1 MRRITAALAAGLI
14 AVTGFAGTATPAKAQ
29 TLELV
34 RLLNGNIAT
43 ANCDSLRTGLTAT
56 RMVNKDT
63 TRSQLVMNLN
73 TAVGNDAALRLVSA
87 STVGAVADR
96 ALECGIV
103 KPDPVTPL
111 DQLFA
116 GSSQMSSQ
124 AGLPD
129 IRTLIPA
136 LPTIR

>member
-34 RLLNGNIAT
+34 RI
-43 ANCDSLRTGLTAT
+43 
-56 RMVNKDT
+56 
-63 TRSQLVMNLN
+63 
-73 TAVGNDAALRLVSA
+73 SA

-116 GSSQMSSQ
+116 GSSQMSSK

-136 LPTIR
+136 LPAIR

>member
-43 ANCDSLRTGLTAT
+43 ANCDGLTAT

-73 TAVGNDAALRLVSA
+73 TVVGDDAALRLVSA

-116 GSSQMSSQ
+116 GSSQMSSK

-136 LPTIR
+136 LPAIR

>member
-73 TAVGNDAALRLVSA
+73 TAVGLS
-87 STVGAVADR
+87 
-96 ALECGIV
+96 
-103 KPDPVTPL
+103 
-111 DQLFA
+111 
-116 GSSQMSSQ
+116 
-124 AGLPD
+124 
-129 IRTLIPA
+129 LIHISE
-136 LPTIR
+136 PTRPY